1 MNFVCCSIIKK
12 NKQNNCVIELLSTL
26 FQKNIAVICSHYL
39 LKMKIL
45 IIGYGNMG
53 KTYANSFISSRFI
66 KPEDIYVLVRAHS
79 VVSDSVIP
87 EANFFREA
95 TEKLGDFDIVMVA
108 VKPQDFVVLATT
120 IKPFLKESQIVF
132 SVMAGITLVA
142 LTAQLSCVKVVRSMP
157 NIPTQIGMG
166 MTVFTA
172 APAVDRKEL
181 FIIQNLINTTGKS
194 MYVENESLIDAATAI
209 SGSGPAYVF
218 YFMQSMIQ
226 AAVALGFTESEAELL
241 VNQTFMGSVAIQN
254 SYSLSN
260 AEWIAKVASKGGTTE
275 QALLVFQ
282 NGNLESTIIKA
293 IQAANDRALALGS

>member
-1 MNFVCCSIIKK
+1 
-12 NKQNNCVIELLSTL
+12 
-26 FQKNIAVICSHYL
+26 
-39 LKMKIL
+39 MKVL

-66 KPEDIYVLVRAHS
+66 KPKDIYALVRNEMFS
-79 VVSDSVIP
+79 PSDSLIP
-87 EANFFREA
+87 KENFTAIPTDAIGE
-95 TEKLGDFDIVMVA
+95 FDIVILA
-108 VKPQDFVVLATT
+108 VKPQDFNLLAQN
-120 IKPFLKESQIVF
+120 IRDFLKDSQIIF
-132 SVMAGITLVA
+132 SVMAGITLA
-142 LTAQLSCVKVVRSMP
+142 TLEKQLHCTKIVRSMP

-172 APAVDRKEL
+172 SASVDRKEL

-194 MYVENESLIDAATAI
+194 VYVENEKLIDAATAI

-226 AAVALGFTESEAELL
+226 AAVDLGFNESEAELL

-260 AEWIAKVASKGGTTE
+260 LEWISRVASKGGTTE
-275 QALLVFQ
+275 SALLIFE
-282 NGNLESTIIKA
+282 NGNLKQTIVDAVK
-293 IQAANDRALALGS
+293 AANNRALELGS